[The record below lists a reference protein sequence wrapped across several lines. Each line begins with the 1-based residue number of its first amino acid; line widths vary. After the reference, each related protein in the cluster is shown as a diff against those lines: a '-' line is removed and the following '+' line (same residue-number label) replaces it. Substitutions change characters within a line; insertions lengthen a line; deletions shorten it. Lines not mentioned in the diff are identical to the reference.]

1 MMAEKL
7 AIVTSLRIWYVY
19 LYVHRYICCFN
30 FLWQYGCIE
39 SQNISVC
46 AFEDTV
52 SANVNVSN
60 LFDTLSFHFVTARLR
75 SAIRS
80 KLIVTL
86 IV

>member
-1 MMAEKL
+1 MFF
-7 AIVTSLRIWYVY
+7 
-19 LYVHRYICCFN
+19 LYVHKYICCFY
-30 FLWQYGCIE
+30 FIWQYGCIA

-46 AFEDTV
+46 SFEDTV

-60 LFDTLSFHFVTARLR
+60 LFDTLSFHLETARLR